1 LALSFGFGGLL
12 GQRRLFFLL
21 HIKLIAQ
28 PFLELLL
35 SSAGF
40 LLHGQL
46 LKESFT
52 RGFGLSLHALN
63 LVLSILLFGGV
74 TADHL
79 VFVLLELVLARDERS
94 LLIMGEDHI
103 SLRLLFFLLNNAA
116 EFLVLLNHFL
126 DNSVHLF
133 LLSDV
138 LRERFSPHS
147 FLLLDLALNKLL
159 VSYEVICLVSDKV
172 AVVSV
177 LVLLNFQVGCID
189 GGILLKV
196 LLAAVLGFS
205 ALGSTLF
212 VEICVADVGLK
223 LLKFVRLRTHLLNF
237 ALTTLVNDLQL

>member
-1 LALSFGFGGLL
+1 MAFSFGFGGLL

-46 LKESFT
+46 LKEGFT

-63 LVLSILLFGGV
+63 LVLSILLLGRV

-79 VFVLLELVLARDERS
+79 IFVLLELILARDECS

-103 SLRLLFFLLNNAA
+103 GLRLLFFLLNNAA
-116 EFLVLLNHFL
+116 EFLVFLNHFL
-126 DNSVHLF
+126 DHSVDLF
-133 LLSDV
+133 LLSDI
-138 LRERFSPHS
+138 LRVRFSPHS
-147 FLLLDLALNKLL
+147 FLLLDLALDKLF
-159 VSYEVICLVSDKV
+159 VVYEIGCLVCDEI
-172 AVVSV
+172 AVVSI

-189 GGILLKV
+189 GSILLEA

-205 ALGSTLF
+205 RLGSTLF
-212 VEICVADVGLK
+212 VEICMADVGLK
-223 LLKFVRLRTHLLNF
+223 LLEFVTLGTHLLNF
-237 ALTTLVNDLQL
+237 ALTSLVNNLQF